1 MTHILA
7 SRWARWPRPCGSCIY
22 ARFFAL
28 SGCGLRGSMC
38 AAHTVF
44 RVSYVSQI
52 CLSPSVVG
60 RSGSMSLPW
69 SLRGLGD
76 WTLWTVSA
84 DCASM
89 HDGWACGFPY

>member
-7 SRWARWPRPCGSCIY
+7 SRWARWPRPSGSCIY

-28 SGCGLRGSMC
+28 SGCGLRLHVRGSY
-38 AAHTVF
+38 

-60 RSGSMSLPW
+60 RSGSLSLPW
-69 SLRGLGD
+69 SLRGGLD
-76 WTLWTVSA
+76 IVDRLRV
-84 DCASM
+84 
-89 HDGWACGFPY
+89 DG